1 MIPECVVDFLFNVLL
16 VNLVGIGIALG
27 TTIEEILSEDS
38 GWESL
43 WVLLLTVIFWPITIG
58 IALARRCK

>member
-1 MIPECVVDFLFNVLL
+1 MMIECIFDVIL
-16 VNLVGIGIALG
+16 VNLVGIGVALG

-43 WVLLLTVIFWPITIG
+43 WVLLLTVVFWPITIG
-58 IALARRCK
+58 MALRGRKE